1 MKRFTI
7 CLLALTIT
15 VTAFAQ
21 VEDDWDKKMKEARES
36 ALKDFEGFKQ
46 QVYDDYEDFRRQAN
60 ENYAKFMEEAWK
72 AFDVNP
78 AEEIPWQPKPV
89 VPLEADAPTTNSKIE
104 YDILIESPS
113 NRLSSS
119 VLPMESLSK
128 IEIEESQPE
137 PMGPIL
143 PIYESNDIAMQPL
156 LFYGSLFQVRVEAS
170 KGKPLKLKDASEKS
184 VAKMWKKLSSPYYD
198 NIVAECL
205 QQRKDRNLCDWAYV
219 KLAEKMANKYFE
231 PDSNE
236 SVVLQMYILT
246 QSGYQMR
253 MARADDKLTLLMGSK
268 EKIYRYKYFVMDNVK
283 YYIIDK
289 SMQNKSMYVYDQA
302 FPNEKLLSLAVRQPK
317 IQLNKTE
324 QRTLVAE
331 HYPNVNVTIE
341 FNKNL
346 LDFYNEYPISGQW
359 NYYSKASISDVA
371 KQELYPVLQHAIE
384 GKNDLEAVNILLDFV
399 QTGLEYKT
407 DQEQFGYE
415 RPLYPDE
422 SMFYPFCDC
431 EDRSILFS
439 CLVRELVGLDVVLLN
454 YPSHLTTAVHFNED
468 VKGDYLMVDDEV
480 YVICEPT
487 FLKGAPVGRSGPQFR
502 NQKPTVIKF

>member
-236 SVVLQMYILT
+236 SVVLQTSLPNPDT
-246 QSGYQMR
+246 KCVWLGR
-253 MARADDKLTLLMGSK
+253 M
-268 EKIYRYKYFVMDNVK
+268 IN
-283 YYIIDK
+283 
-289 SMQNKSMYVYDQA
+289 
-302 FPNEKLLSLAVRQPK
+302 
-317 IQLNKTE
+317 
-324 QRTLVAE
+324 
-331 HYPNVNVTIE
+331 
-341 FNKNL
+341 
-346 LDFYNEYPISGQW
+346 
-359 NYYSKASISDVA
+359 
-371 KQELYPVLQHAIE
+371 
-384 GKNDLEAVNILLDFV
+384 
-399 QTGLEYKT
+399 
-407 DQEQFGYE
+407 
-415 RPLYPDE
+415 
-422 SMFYPFCDC
+422 
-431 EDRSILFS
+431 
-439 CLVRELVGLDVVLLN
+439 
-454 YPSHLTTAVHFNED
+454 
-468 VKGDYLMVDDEV
+468 
-480 YVICEPT
+480 
-487 FLKGAPVGRSGPQFR
+487 
-502 NQKPTVIKF
+502 